1 MSGFKEEFRRMRE
14 MGGSPKVTP
23 EADASAMAAAKA
35 KTDEAL
41 TNAPAKDDPDAQ
53 IMQQQ
58 FTHGQALEET
68 VEEEVV
74 QNEPPVIPPPKEEKK
89 TKVKMNGKEF
99 ESVEEAMDYAAKLEI
114 ELEKQEAYRKGQEST
129 KTPAEAKPSEKKKI
143 LKIAEKI
150 FENPDQAFEELE
162 AFFEEKLAKGM
173 ETRENEK
180 TAAQIK
186 ADKIKEDT
194 DNFYKNNADLADWQ
208 DEVNLV
214 VQKNWTALSKLSA
227 EQVMIETA
235 RMSREYVASVK
246 EKALPK
252 QVLPSK
258 TVVSPQGGNK
268 TTTTSKPATEKKL
281 TFADQVRSTNRRTA
295 AQPES

>member
-41 TNAPAKDDPDAQ
+41 TNTPDKDDPDAQ
-53 IMQQQ
+53 IMKQQ
-58 FTHGQALEET
+58 FVHGQALEET
-68 VEEEVV
+68 IEEEAIKS
-74 QNEPPVIPPPKEEKK
+74 EPPVIPPPKEEKK

-114 ELEKQEAYRKGQEST
+114 ELEKQEAFRKGQEST
-129 KTPAEAKPSEKKKI
+129 KTPAEAKPAEKKKI

-150 FENPDQAFEELE
+150 FENPEAAFEELE
-162 AFFEEKLAKGM
+162 AHFEERFTKGM
-173 ETRENEK
+173 EDRDNKK
-180 TAAQIK
+180 TQAQVQAETVK
-186 ADKIKEDT
+186 KT
-194 DNFYKNNADLADWQ
+194 WDNFYKENADLAEWP
-208 DEVNLV
+208 DEVNIVLNREWEIV
-214 VQKNWTALSKLSA
+214 GKMKPDEGLKTVA
-227 EQVMIETA
+227 EKA
-235 RMSREYVASVK
+235 RAYIASIK

-252 QVLPSK
+252 QILPSK